1 MEILIDIDDSDFAE
15 WQKVADLRDKIQ
27 RGEVLSEE
35 LSKAASDL
43 KNLTSSFWDKMLV
56 KYAYLRN
63 KRLAINAQ
71 DKYIFSWN
79 SYAEFARFS
88 K

>member
-1 MEILIDIDDSDFAE
+1 MEILVNIDDSDLVE
-15 WQKVADLRDKIQ
+15 WQKVVDLRNSIQ
-27 RGEVLSEE
+27 RGDIVPEE
-35 LSKAASDL
+35 ISQAQINL
-43 KNLTSSFWDKMLV
+43 KNFTSSFWDKMLS

-71 DKYIFSWN
+71 DKYIFSWT